1 MKPHYKKMSMPGY
14 TGYIQCK
21 DTFWHKNSYFFYG
34 TLMDPSTLTNVLGH
48 PGRPDTYPA
57 FITGYSMKLWGQ
69 YPALVNE
76 ATDQR
81 IPGLACNVTSKTE
94 ADRLAAYETS
104 MYRTSECTIY
114 FENGSKTAGVTFVWD
129 SDLSLLREGT
139 FDLKDWLLQKKED
152 SIMASD
158 GPSI

>member
-1 MKPHYKKMSMPGY
+1 MNNLHYKKMSMSEY
-14 TGYIQCK
+14 TEYIECK
-21 DTFWHKNSYFFYG
+21 DTSWDEKFYFFYG

-48 PGRPDTYPA
+48 PRPETYPA

-81 IPGLACNVTSKTE
+81 ISGRAYRVTSKTE

-104 MYRTSECTIY
+104 MYRVDRCTIY
-114 FENGSKTAGVTFVWD
+114 FEDGSQAAGVTFVWD
-129 SDLSLLREGT
+129 SDPSLLREGT
-139 FDLKDWLLQKKED
+139 FDLRDWLMQRKED
-152 SIMASD
+152 LIMVGD

>member
-1 MKPHYKKMSMPGY
+1 MNNLHYKKMSMSEY
-14 TGYIQCK
+14 TEYIECK
-21 DTFWHKNSYFFYG
+21 DTSWNEKFYFFYG

-48 PGRPDTYPA
+48 PRPETYPA

-81 IPGLACNVTSKTE
+81 ISGRAYHVTSKTE

-104 MYRTSECTIY
+104 MYRTSGCTIY
-114 FENGSKTAGVTFVWD
+114 FEDGSQAAGVTFVWD
-129 SDLSLLREGT
+129 SDPSLLREGT
-139 FDLKDWLLQKKED
+139 FDLRDWLMQRKED
-152 SIMASD
+152 LIMAGD

>member
-1 MKPHYKKMSMPGY
+1 MNNLHYKKMSMSEY
-14 TGYIQCK
+14 TEYIECK
-21 DTFWHKNSYFFYG
+21 DTSWDEKFYFFYG

-48 PGRPDTYPA
+48 PRPETYPA

-81 IPGLACNVTSKTE
+81 ISGRAYHVTSKTE

-104 MYRTSECTIY
+104 MYRTSGCTIY
-114 FENGSKTAGVTFVWD
+114 FEDGSQAAGVTFVWD
-129 SDLSLLREGT
+129 SDPSLLREGT
-139 FDLKDWLLQKKED
+139 FDLRDWLMQRKED
-152 SIMASD
+152 LIMAR
-158 GPSI
+158 GPPI

>member
-1 MKPHYKKMSMPGY
+1 MNNLHYKKMSMSEY
-14 TGYIQCK
+14 TEYIECK
-21 DTFWHKNSYFFYG
+21 DTSWDEKFYFFYG

-48 PGRPDTYPA
+48 PRPETYPA

-81 IPGLACNVTSKTE
+81 ISGRAYHVTSKTE

-104 MYRTSECTIY
+104 MYRTSGCTIY
-114 FENGSKTAGVTFVWD
+114 FEDGSQAAGVTFVWD
-129 SDLSLLREGT
+129 SDPSLLREGT
-139 FDLKDWLLQKKED
+139 FDLRDWLMQRKED
-152 SIMASD
+152 LIMARR
-158 GPSI
+158 PPI